1 MQCSASNPLY
11 WKKKRALQNPSYNT
25 ELTMTACSQWTENP
39 SGARRRKRQ
48 MSIAHAIDSAALQKN
63 SICDAAP
70 GSGAQR
76 LSHES
81 CDLNHRCSL
90 MILRRYHSLSALYCY
105 LVPATAWRLWQD
117 MTQHCIPWEIGGG
130 ACIHRDD
137 AWRCMTKGDERKYLF
152 WGPGRPGTINL
163 HYLIC
168 KHRGI
173 PV

>member
-1 MQCSASNPLY
+1 
-11 WKKKRALQNPSYNT
+11 LQNPSYNT

-105 LVPATAWRLWQD
+105 LLLPVYDRTWPNTAYL
-117 MTQHCIPWEIGGG
+117 EKSG
-130 ACIHRDD
+130 AGHVYIVTMRDD
-137 AWRCMTKGDERKYLF
+137 AW
-152 WGPGRPGTINL
+152 
-163 HYLIC
+163 
-168 KHRGI
+168 
-173 PV
+173 